1 MAKDKLK
8 REDYTLVIETI
19 ALTFLTMYLGYH
31 MLSIPYLRLLVY
43 LFITA
48 LAMVTLLDFYG
59 YMIEEIREKRKTN
72 KSKAK
77 K

>member
-1 MAKDKLK
+1 MAKNKLK

-19 ALTFLTMYLGYH
+19 ALTFLTMYLGYR
-31 MLSIPYLRLLVY
+31 MLSVPYLKLIVY

>member
-8 REDYTLVIETI
+8 KEDYTLVIETI
-19 ALTFLTMYLGYH
+19 ALTFLTMYLGYC
-31 MLSIPYLRLLVY
+31 MLSVPYLRLVVY

-48 LAMVTLLDFYG
+48 LAVVTLLDFYG

-72 KSKAK
+72 KSKVK